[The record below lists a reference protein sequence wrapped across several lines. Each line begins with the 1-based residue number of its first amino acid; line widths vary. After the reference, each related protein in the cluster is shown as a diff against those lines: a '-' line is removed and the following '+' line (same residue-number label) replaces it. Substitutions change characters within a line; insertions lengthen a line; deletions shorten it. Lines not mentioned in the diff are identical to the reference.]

1 MRNGYTVPSL
11 PFVCLQSAAP
21 VWPTVAAFCI
31 LCPLLRLIQDR
42 GPGIIMTQTLVS
54 TACLLNSP
62 SNLCSHTVSVILL

>member
-1 MRNGYTVPSL
+1 MDL
-11 PFVCLQSAAP
+11 QCHVCPLSVFSQLLLCGP
-21 VWPTVAAFCI
+21 

-54 TACLLNSP
+54 TAYLLNSP